1 MFGHFFL
8 LFLLSNSIGHQPPR
22 GHILDF
28 DIYVK
33 EDIVGNLRATKD
45 TVAGKTRYTSATSV
59 TIKFIKELKID
70 YDYQVTY
77 ENGWLSR
84 SEVDVLVNE
93 RPHKQA
99 LIFWTGSGYEVI
111 QNSKHKTSLEDRIA
125 NSTILLFFEEPTD
138 IEHLFSEMDGSMN
151 TIVPIG
157 DHRYKKVNAKGREN
171 IYQYADG
178 KLVEADI
185 SGQIDFKIIAKE

>member
-1 MFGHFFL
+1 MHL
-8 LFLLSNSIGHQPPR
+8 PVY
-22 GHILDF
+22 
-28 DIYVK
+28 YV
-33 EDIVGNLRATKD
+33 
-45 TVAGKTRYTSATSV
+45 
-59 TIKFIKELKID
+59 
-70 YDYQVTY
+70 
-77 ENGWLSR
+77 
-84 SEVDVLVNE
+84 
-93 RPHKQA
+93 
-99 LIFWTGSGYEVI
+99 LIHI